1 MLSIHKSLY
10 FEVGDFMDT
19 KLLKEINELQKR
31 LAELEQEAR
40 RQDAASDTDS
50 GDISNAASCAGS
62 GDISNAASDVDSD
75 MISGG
80 TVVSQIADAPA
91 GAMNTQSSDGFN
103 KSSQQVPSSQQPL
116 SQQPLLQPSSDQSV
130 VGSLGVENRVTSVP
144 ADSFNASAE
153 FNHSY
158 DECLV
163 LNGVAGYHDST
174 DNHNNAA
181 RSYNSVKHAKGLK
194 RDASHKLQY
203 DSRYDFNQPQGGFNQ
218 FQGDSSQSQGGFS
231 QSQGDSSQSQ
241 GGFNQFQG
249 GFSQS
254 QGGFN
259 QSQQRSQAPYKKPK
273 KSGVL
278 FKNRIHNGTMLTPR
292 FSEENLGK
300 YVLSILASILIFVA
314 VAMFTGLFW
323 DSLPYWG
330 RFGLVEL
337 LGFVLAGLGLLRVK
351 SQGSTNGFLTGLIGC
366 GISVMYIGVI
376 SGTINWA
383 IYNEIAM
390 LALMILW
397 FFAALYIAQYMNS
410 RLFSIIAYIGD
421 MFVLYQVASS
431 VSLYPTFQEDL
442 VVGLTAVI
450 MIALSELYI
459 RNNFTKFSAWVS
471 TIFTLYTNLVLVLI
485 MMNYDYNYNY
495 ISDSDPML
503 SVDLYRA
510 VNVRFCII
518 PLAVIAFSVFGVY
531 KLWKLEI
538 WYKSNY
544 LFKAFNLIC
553 NNLLVGAVFGAID
566 TNLPLQSFEEIVR
579 ASTQSFFVIVIMVGS
594 NLAFSFGNWMQACR
608 KVYYQMFTLGVMI
621 AIISEGVV
629 LSRTI
634 LPFTVGIA
642 LFALVTTQVS
652 QNWDTRM
659 KHYVAR
665 IALLEFDIA
674 FFMFLENTYY
684 NSELKIMFT
693 ILDYMLLIVVPV
705 MHYIY
710 LMSHDGLGA
719 IKNRIT
725 QQMICVGLVAIPLI
739 RVAYNL
745 DWNAGITLF
754 LMSGIVVAHR
764 VVMMNPKSIGCP
776 VFIGG
781 GADIRGYN
789 MGDFSSSD
797 SSVYRGYTFAM
808 VLYYI
813 SVIALSIATYISCGL
828 STFIGFFQRYDR
840 VSDVFLAITLLVI
853 AMSSIYFAVLSRN
866 TARTICAVILCNY
879 NMFVMCS
886 LVGISKLL
894 LMISVMGMVLSAVFI
909 TLGFVLHF
917 KQLRL
922 AGLLCIVFYVFK
934 IIVFD
939 VGLADNTLVNIGM
952 LLLGGILC
960 FVISWFYNKL
970 NSIYGTDD
978 GAPAGAGGLNAGAD
992 FTDGSQIGPDGCIY
1006 DFGSPRDGGFVDN
1019 TKTGNSSQIGPQ
1031 MDAGLQMGSKDNMQV
1046 NQQLGLDDPQVGV
1059 QQSDSVN
1066 LNK

>member
-1 MLSIHKSLY
+1 
-10 FEVGDFMDT
+10 MDT

-40 RQDAASDTDS
+40 RQDAASDIDS

-62 GDISNAASDVDSD
+62 GDVSNAASGVASGDVSNAVSGAISGIGSD

-91 GAMNTQSSDGFN
+91 GAVNTQSSEGFN
-103 KSSQQVPSSQQPL
+103 HSSQQVPSSQQSS
-116 SQQPLLQPSSDQSV
+116 SQQPLFQPGSDQSV
-130 VGSLGVENRVTSVP
+130 ISSLGIENRVTSAP

-158 DECLV
+158 DEYLV
-163 LNGVAGYHDST
+163 LNGVAGYHDDT
-174 DNHNNAA
+174 GNPNNAA
-181 RSYNSVKHAKGLK
+181 RSYNSVRHAKGLK

-203 DSRYDFNQPQGGFNQ
+203 DSRYDFNQPQG
-218 FQGDSSQSQGGFS
+218 DSS

-254 QGGFN
+254 QGGFS

-278 FKNRIHNGTMLTPR
+278 FKNRIHNGTMPTPR

-366 GISVMYIGVI
+366 GISVMYIGII

-383 IYNEIAM
+383 IYNEIVM

-397 FFAALYIAQYMNS
+397 FFAALYIAQYINS
-410 RLFSIIAYIGD
+410 KLFSIIAYIGD

-442 VVGLTAVI
+442 VVGLTAII

-459 RNNFTKFSAWVS
+459 RNNFTKFSAWIS

-485 MMNYDYNYNY
+485 MMNYDYSYNY

-566 TNLPLQSFEEIVR
+566 TNLPLQSFEEIIR
-579 ASTQSFFVIVIMVGS
+579 ASTQSFFVIVLMVGS
-594 NLAFSFGNWMQACR
+594 NLAFSFGNWIQACR

-634 LPFTVGIA
+634 LPFTVSIA

-725 QQMICVGLVAIPLI
+725 QQMICVGLVAIPII

-813 SVIALSIATYISCGL
+813 SVIALSIATYISCSL

-840 VSDVFLAITLLVI
+840 VSDMFLAITLLII

-886 LVGISKLL
+886 LAGISKLL

-909 TLGFVLHF
+909 ALGFVLHF

-992 FTDGSQIGPDGCIY
+992 FAGGPQMGPGGPQMGPDGCIH
-1006 DFGSPRDGGFVDN
+1006 DFGSPRDGGFAGD
-1019 TKTGNSSQIGPQ
+1019 TQIGNSSQ

-1046 NQQLGLDDPQVGV
+1046 NQQLGLDDPQVDV
-1059 QQSDSVN
+1059 QQSDSVFDNVN